1 MQSANFRMPSSDGAE
16 QLEQAR
22 SLYNQGLFIECVP
35 YFEGALRAMERSYGD
50 NAPELAQYME
60 GLGDGYAAA
69 ERNSESLIVFDR
81 LFRLG
86 EQILGPNHP
95 QIVQVLWKMSVLA
108 EKLGNL
114 EDSYEMIAQAIQRAR
129 QCLRPDEELAI
140 AVVER
145 NAYLGNLLREYNE
158 ARRRGDIPDQNAQQ
172 SANQEF
178 IQGFVQ
184 DNSAPQYM
192 QLDAPQPTLQQ
203 AAPQSAP
210 QINLPPA
217 QPEFVQGFVQEN
229 LEPEQLERMPFS
241 PSLNMVMGSASMTN
255 MEAMSQESKPLD
267 EAILASN
274 TRAPQ
279 QNHLTGSSVLGQR
292 DYTADMGDEGDYR
305 LEDIENLTG
314 RKTPK
319 VVHSGG
325 KARRFSQA
333 DNARIQTGRLVKD
346 VLIPV
351 AALAVL
357 VGIIIVAVVPMFN
370 NRPAPA
376 ITNKPVKSD
385 FGAGTAGGAG
395 QTVDQILTSTFETG
409 DSERQLRLISDTQAI
424 LVTEQGA
431 QLLPLR
437 KVDNNWGAY
446 FEMATSALKEKQ
458 IWFTT
463 REGGVEAEDGMFYY
477 GMREPERR
485 VIEKMRYV
493 GGLAQGVY
501 LRSGYYPMF
510 PPVGASQEFQ
520 FINPFTG
527 RLFNIPVRQ
536 VPGES
541 KGAETLKLVLETGGL
556 VLNEQMTDPGFI
568 SCYAS
573 VYGDANINRQKA
585 SAFFVR
591 GLDRHGKFIT
601 SSKPGFALVVQA
613 NQDLL
618 NFKPLF
624 TDKQDFESG
633 QPVKKDAAKA
643 SGKKHKATRAVVK
656 PHSGSNKQAAQQQL
670 LKPATAQ
677 NILEP
682 VNAKPPEK
690 PTTLWLMNNCQ
701 VPLSIVHFCLPIAFL
716 VISILTFAM
725 SRLEGVDIKGKSVD
739 NKHSNLP
746 LTLSMITLL
755 AALVTFG
762 IEMALYK

>member
-1 MQSANFRMPSSDGAE
+1 MQSANFRMPSSDGE
-16 QLEQAR
+16 QQLEQAR
-22 SLYNQGLFIECVP
+22 SLYNQGLYIESVP
-35 YFEGALRAMERSYGD
+35 FFEGALGAMQRSYGE
-50 NAPELAQYME
+50 NAPELAQYLE
-60 GLGDGYAAA
+60 GLGDAYAAA
-69 ERNSESLIVFDR
+69 ERNAESLDIFDR

-86 EQILGPNHP
+86 EQILGSNHP
-95 QIVQVLWKMSVLA
+95 QIVQVLWKMSILS
-108 EKLGNL
+108 EKLGNP
-114 EDSYEMIAQAIQRAR
+114 EDAYEMISQGLQRAR

-145 NAYLGNLLREYNE
+145 NTYLGNLLREFNE
-158 ARRRGDIPDQNAQQ
+158 ARRRGDIPAPPQAE
-172 SANQEF
+172 SQEF

-184 DNSAPQYM
+184 ES
-192 QLDAPQPTLQQ
+192 
-203 AAPQSAP
+203 
-210 QINLPPA
+210 PPA
-217 QPEFVQGFVQEN
+217 PAPAPEFVQGFVQEN
-229 LEPEQLERMPFS
+229 LEPEQLERLPFS
-241 PSLNMVMGSASMTN
+241 PSLNTAMGSASMTN
-255 MEAMSQESKPLD
+255 MEAMAKESKPLD

-274 TRAPQ
+274 TRPPM

-292 DYTADMGDEGDYR
+292 DFVADMGDESDYR

-346 VLIPV
+346 VIIPI

-357 VGIIIVAVVPMFN
+357 IGIIVVAVVPMFN
-370 NRPAPA
+370 RPAPV
-376 ITNKPVKSD
+376 ITSKPVKSD
-385 FGAGTAGGAG
+385 FGAATAGGAG
-395 QTVDQILTSTFETG
+395 QSVDQILTSTFETG
-409 DSERQLRLISDTQAI
+409 DSERQIRLISDTQAI
-424 LVTEQGA
+424 LVTEEGA

-437 KVDNNWGAY
+437 RVENNWSAY
-446 FEMATSALKEKQ
+446 FDMMSSALKEKQ

-463 REGGVEAEDGMFYY
+463 REAGIEAEDGMFYY
-477 GMREPERR
+477 GLREPERR

-493 GGLAQGVY
+493 GGLAQGVF

-541 KGAETLKLVLETGGL
+541 KGADTLKLVLETGGL

-624 TDKQDFESG
+624 TDKQDFAGS
-633 QPVKKDAAKA
+633 QSAKKEAPAKA
-643 SGKKHKATRAVVK
+643 NGKKHKNTRAQATK
-656 PHSGSNKQAAQQQL
+656 SHTGSNKQAAQQQV

-682 VNAKPPEK
+682 VIAKAPDK
-690 PTTLWLMNNCQ
+690 PTTLWLMTNCQ
-701 VPLSIVHFCLPIAFL
+701 VPLSIVHFCLPIACL
-716 VISILTFAM
+716 VVSILTFAM

-739 NKHSNLP
+739 NKHSNVP
-746 LTLSMITLL
+746 LTISMITLL